1 MLFSDSFFTIKHA
14 ANGLFK
20 DRGSKFIGY
29 AYPVNSEDEIKL
41 YLQQLKKEHGGA
53 RHFCYAWRLGA
64 DKQAWRANDDGE
76 PNNTAGKPIFSQ
88 IQSNDLTNILI
99 VVVRYF
105 GGTLLGVSGL
115 INAYKGAA
123 IEALK
128 NSLIEEQFIYFQYK
142 LIFDVNDVNAVM
154 KLCKD
159 LNAVILSQEYTDKY
173 TLVFQIKK
181 LQLEILEEKIKQIY
195 NSKLTYLKTI

>member
-1 MLFSDSFFTIKHA
+1 MLFADSYFTIEKETQ
-14 ANGLFK
+14 GIFK
-20 DRGSKFIGY
+20 DKGSKFLAY
-29 AYPVNSEDEIKL
+29 AFPVKNEEDIKL
-41 YLQQLKKEHGGA
+41 HLTQLKKEHVGA
-53 RHFCYAWRLGA
+53 RHFCYAWRLGP

-76 PNNTAGKPIFSQ
+76 PNNTAGKPIYSQ
-88 IQSNDLTNILI
+88 IQSKDLTNILI

-115 INAYKGAA
+115 INAYKAA
-123 IEALK
+123 AADAVNNANIIEK
-128 NSLIEEQFIYFQYK
+128 FIYFQYK

-159 LNAVILSQEYTDKY
+159 LQADIINQDYSDKY
-173 TLVFQIKK
+173 TMIVNIKK
-181 LQLEILEEKIKQIY
+181 SFTEQLEEKIKTIY

>member
-1 MLFSDSFFTIKHA
+1 MLFADSYFTIEKETH
-14 ANGLFK
+14 GVFK
-20 DRGSKFIGY
+20 DKGSKFLAY
-29 AYPVNSEDEIKL
+29 AFPVKNEEEIKAHL
-41 YLQQLKKEHGGA
+41 AQLKKEHVGA

-76 PNNTAGKPIFSQ
+76 PNNTAGKPIYSQ
-88 IQSNDLTNILI
+88 IQSKDLTDVLI

-115 INAYKGAA
+115 INAYKTAA
-123 IEALK
+123 AEAVNTANIIEK
-128 NSLIEEQFIYFQYK
+128 FIYFQYK

-159 LNAVILSQEYTDKY
+159 LQADIISQDYNENYTMI
-173 TLVFQIKK
+173 VNIKK
-181 LQLEILEEKIKQIY
+181 AFTEQLEEKIKLIY
-195 NSKLTYLKTI
+195 NSKLTYIKTI

>member
-1 MLFSDSFFTIKHA
+1 MLFSDSFFTIKQP

-29 AYPVNSEDEIKL
+29 AYPVASEDEIKFH
-41 YLQQLKKEHGGA
+41 LQQLKKEHVGA

-64 DKQAWRANDDGE
+64 DKQAWRTNDDGE

-105 GGTLLGVSGL
+105 GGTLLGASGL

-123 IEALK
+123 NEALK
-128 NSLIEEQFIYFQYK
+128 NSEIEEQFIYFQYK

-159 LNAVILSQEYTDKY
+159 LNAVILSQDYADNY
-173 TLVFQIKK
+173 TLIFQIKK
-181 LQLEILEEKIKQIY
+181 SQEDALEEKIKQIY
-195 NSKLTYLKTI
+195 QSKLTYLKTV

>member
-1 MLFSDSFFTIKHA
+1 MLFSDSFFTIKQPT
-14 ANGLFK
+14 NGLFK

-29 AYPVNSEDEIKL
+29 AYPVSSEEEIK
-41 YLQQLKKEHGGA
+41 QHIQHLKKEHVGA

-64 DKQAWRANDDGE
+64 DKQAWRTNDDGE

-123 IEALK
+123 AEALK
-128 NSLIEEQFIYFQYK
+128 NSDIEEQFIYFQYK
-142 LIFDVNDVNAVM
+142 LIFDVSDVNAVM

-159 LNAVILSQEYTDKY
+159 LSAVILSQDYADNY
-173 TLVFQIKK
+173 TLIFQIKK
-181 LQLEILEEKIKQIY
+181 SQVEALEEKIKQIY
-195 NSKLTYLKTI
+195 NSKLTYIKTV